1 MATNLGLMI
10 HADRSQLLGEMAK
23 LGQSAPA
30 PIAAQEEAPAAGHSF
45 SQSMVSAVRDVDQQ
59 NRLAAEKMT
68 EVDSG
73 QSDDLVGAMLMS
85 QEASLSFSM
94 LMQVRNKVVGAVDD
108 LIKMQL

>member
-30 PIAAQEEAPAAGHSF
+30 PIAAQEDAAAGHSF
-45 SQSMVSAVRDVDQQ
+45 SQAMVSAVRDVDQQ